1 MIVIFE
7 ILINLY
13 QGFLMVFFMDK
24 VLLQA
29 KPLSKLYDVASVLC
43 IGGYLCLCQ
52 FVPIGLPDTLTFA
65 FPFFHAIVTRR
76 GNWTQRVLWTLICAG
91 VMNVVILLMTNLFM
105 ESAAVDTIMSPSSA
119 RVGYVIS
126 TNIVLTIALLLVARI
141 SSQRSSEF
149 LDIPSFIALMV
160 TFLLVFAATEF
171 LYLYQMHSSADETL
185 LLCVYICLL
194 GLVVL
199 TLLFYYI
206 INHAARNRHMAE
218 MHIKTL
224 SLHGEHQ
231 HEMAAIYHDM
241 LVMQHDMKHQVS
253 AIKQMIQTSPNVDR
267 DAIMELLKT
276 STPPSLLYMTG
287 CTIVDAILT
296 AKHAI
301 MEQHQIRFTFQPYP
315 LQQLPLDDTAF
326 CILLSNL
333 LDNAIEGVQRI
344 EDLSTPKEI
353 TLSFARS
360 WSMFYISCKNS
371 VNPNTIHRVEDRF
384 ISSKDNKRLHGLGLE
399 SIRHIVAANNGVC
412 DITTN
417 NNQFCVD
424 IVLPDKEEQHA

>member
-1 MIVIFE
+1 MIVVFE

-24 VLLQA
+24 VLLQT

-52 FVPIGLPDTLTFA
+52 FASIGLPDTLTFA
-65 FPFFHAIVTRR
+65 FPLLHAIITRR
-76 GNWTQRVLWTLICAG
+76 GNWAQRVLWTLICAG

-105 ESAAVDTIMSPSSA
+105 ENAEVDIIMSPSSA

-126 TNIVLTIALLLVARI
+126 TNIVLTIVLLLVARI

-149 LDIPSFIALMV
+149 LYIPSFIALMV

-241 LVMQHDMKHQVS
+241 LVMQHDMKHQVN

-276 STPPSLLYMTG
+276 STPPGLLYMTG

-301 MEQHQIRFTFQPYP
+301 MEQHQIGFTFQPYP
-315 LQQLPLDDTAF
+315 LQQLPLDDTSF

-371 VNPNTIHRVEDRF
+371 VNPKTIHRVEDRF

-412 DITTN
+412 DITIN

>member
-1 MIVIFE
+1 MVVIFE
-7 ILINLY
+7 VLINFY

-24 VLLQA
+24 VLLQM

-52 FVPIGLPDTLTFA
+52 FTSMGLPDTLSFA
-65 FPFFHAIVTRR
+65 FPFLHAIITKR

-91 VMNVVILLMTNLFM
+91 VMDVVILLMTNIFM
-105 ESAAVDTIMSPSSA
+105 ENTEVDIIMSPSSA

-126 TNIVLTIALLLVARI
+126 TNIILTIVLLLVACI
-141 SSQRSSEF
+141 SNRRSSEF
-149 LDIPSFIALMV
+149 LDLPSFIALIV
-160 TFLLVFAATEF
+160 TFLLVFSATEF
-171 LYLYQMHSSADETL
+171 LYLYQMHSSSDETL

-194 GLVVL
+194 GLVIL
-199 TLLFYYI
+199 TLLLYYI
-206 INHAARNRHMAE
+206 INHAARNKHMAE

-241 LVMQHDMKHQVS
+241 LVMQHDMKHQVN
-253 AIKQMIQTSPNVDR
+253 AIKQMIQTSPDVDR

-276 STPPSLLYMTG
+276 SPPPSLLYMTG

-296 AKHAI
+296 AKHAT
-301 MEQHQIRFTFQPYP
+301 MEQHQIGFSFQPYP
-315 LQQLPLDDTAF
+315 LQQLPLDATAF

-344 EDLSTPKEI
+344 EDLSTPKQI

-360 WSMFYISCKNS
+360 WSMFYISCKNYA
-371 VNPNTIHRVEDRF
+371 NPKTIHRVEDRF
-384 ISSKDNKRLHGLGLE
+384 ISSKNNKHLHGLGLE
-399 SIRHIVAANNGVC
+399 SIQHIVAAHNGIC
-412 DITTN
+412 DITIN
-417 NNQFCVD
+417 NSQFCVD